1 MLLPVTQVLQKRHPC
16 SMIHAHMPTGNVLQ
30 NLCMLPPLHVPA
42 WTSLHCRCRCNC
54 CVYKQGYQIYLFIS
68 SLIIAWI
75 SLDYRH
81 QAPYWGCL
89 YRTTNLTLLHIHRM
103 GPAWSQALASLLWL
117 PAEPSQQTRCPPSR
131 TTWRCWRR
139 LESSFYPSQLVSIFD
154 TGWFCFTSQLPSA
167 RDSGCRPSL

>member
-1 MLLPVTQVLQKRHPC
+1 
-16 SMIHAHMPTGNVLQ
+16 MIHAHMPTGNVLQ

-81 QAPYWGCL
+81 QAPYCGYNRSHIASYSSHGSPLTTGIKLPTEDAYIAQQISHCFIFIAWVPLDHRHWPPCCGCQRSHHSKHAVL
-89 YRTTNLTLLHIHRM
+89 HHGPHEDAGGDWNLVFT
-103 GPAWSQALASLLWL
+103 PAS
-117 PAEPSQQTRCPPSR
+117 
-131 TTWRCWRR
+131 
-139 LESSFYPSQLVSIFD
+139 
-154 TGWFCFTSQLPSA
+154 
-167 RDSGCRPSL
+167 